1 MKIFIAS
8 SSESK
13 LSLLFAALFGI
24 ASAFVILR
32 VLPMGD
38 KNVLFLL
45 ALPLVGLFFLLIL
58 IDAKTALILLL
69 FTRASLNY
77 VIELTRVD
85 ILGQNIG
92 IGGGINLFVLILA
105 LVLMIQKP
113 GVIFESSISK
123 HWIFYLL
130 ICALA
135 VVYSP
140 VRGRGARLFLNLLS
154 YYCMLT
160 LPFILI
166 NRFEDKKFWLKVLFF
181 STILPVCFANSDLIR
196 SGTFAEVTEERIQGT
211 LTHPNILAFYL
222 IFVITLVFYIFK
234 CHPFSL
240 NKFGKTALRIY
251 MLNLFVLLG
260 ATKTRGAWLA
270 CWGLFFLFGLLKERR
285 YLLYSL
291 IAPFLA
297 LSIPFVNERVS
308 DAIGPGAAEGNSWSW
323 RLELWRK
330 TLSPVSVRLLF
341 GSGLASFES
350 VSESEG
356 YGAHNTYLQVIFET
370 GVLGIAAYLGIYLK
384 LLRAFYTKARNT
396 FAHLS
401 TEHTI
406 LFCYTVSYAIASFGD
421 NMLYY
426 LPLNWYVW
434 FFMGVIMRSMALDK
448 MKRVSI
454 L

>member
-1 MKIFIAS
+1 M
-8 SSESK
+8 
-13 LSLLFAALFGI
+13 
-24 ASAFVILR
+24 

-38 KNVLFLL
+38 KNVLFILV
-45 ALPLVGLFFLLIL
+45 LPLVGAFFLLII
-58 IDAKTALILLL
+58 IDVKIALILLL

-92 IGGGINLFVLILA
+92 IGGGINLFILILTI
-105 LVLMIQKP
+105 VLMIQKP
-113 GVIFESSISK
+113 GVIFESPISK
-123 HWIFYLL
+123 QWIFYLL

-140 VRGRGARLFLNLLS
+140 VHGRGARLFLNLLS

-160 LPFILI
+160 LPFVLI
-166 NRFEDKKFWLKVLFF
+166 NRLEDKKFWLKVLFF
-181 STILPVCFANSDLIR
+181 STILPVCFANLDLIR
-196 SGTFAEVTEERIQGT
+196 SGAFTEGTGTRIQGA
-211 LTHPNILAFYL
+211 LTHANILAFYL

-240 NKFGKTALRIY
+240 NKFTKTTLGIY

-270 CWGLFFLFGLLKERR
+270 CWGLFFLFGLLKERP

-323 RLELWRK
+323 RMELWKK
-330 TLSPVSVRLLF
+330 TLSPVSEKLLL
-341 GSGLASFES
+341 GNGLASFES
-350 VSESEG
+350 VSGSEG
-356 YGAHNTYLQVIFET
+356 FGAHNTYLQVILET
-370 GVLGIAAYLGIYLK
+370 GILGTAAYLGIYLK
-384 LLRAFYTKARNT
+384 LLRAFYTKT
-396 FAHLS
+396 KDTIGHLP

-406 LFCYTVSYAIASFGD
+406 LFCYVVSYVIASLGD

-426 LPLNWYVW
+426 LPLNWYAW
-434 FFMGVIMRSMALDK
+434 FFMGIIVRSTMLKA
-448 MKRVSI
+448 
-454 L
+454 

>member
-1 MKIFIAS
+1 MKISIAS

-13 LSLLFAALFGI
+13 LSIFLAAGFGI
-24 ASAFVILR
+24 ASAFVILS
-32 VLPMGD
+32 VLPLGD

-45 ALPLVGLFFLLIL
+45 VLPLVGVFFLLVIVDVK
-58 IDAKTALILLL
+58 IALILLL
-69 FTRASLNY
+69 FTRASLEY
-77 VIELTRVD
+77 VIGLTRVD

-105 LVLMIQKP
+105 LVLIMQKP
-113 GVIFESSISK
+113 GVIFETPISK
-123 HWIFYLL
+123 QWIFYLL

-140 VRGRGARLFLNLLS
+140 VRGRGARLLLNLLS

-160 LPFILI
+160 IPFILI

-181 STILPVCFANSDLIR
+181 STILPVFFANLDLIR
-196 SGTFAEVTEERIQGT
+196 GGPFTESTGARIQGAFP
-211 LTHPNILAFYL
+211 HPNILAFYL
-222 IFVITLVFYIFK
+222 IFVMTLIFYMFK

-240 NKFGKTALRIY
+240 NKFAKTILGIY

-291 IAPFLA
+291 IVPFLA
-297 LSIPFVNERVS
+297 LSVPSIKERVL
-308 DAIGPGAAEGNSWSW
+308 DAIGPGAAEGNSFSW
-323 RLELWRK
+323 RLELWQK
-330 TLSPVSVRLLF
+330 SLLPVKETLLF
-341 GSGLASFES
+341 GNGLASFES

-356 YGAHNTYLQVIFET
+356 FGAHNTYLQVVFET
-370 GVLGIAAYLGIYLK
+370 GIIGITAFVGIYLK
-384 LLRAFYTKARNT
+384 LLRTFFTKAKQS
-396 FAHLS
+396 FAQLS

-406 LFCYTVSYAIASFGD
+406 LFCYTVSYAIVCVGD

-434 FFMGVIMRSMALDK
+434 FFTGVIMRSTAFGE
-448 MKRVSI
+448 KR
-454 L
+454 